1 MSNFSLI
8 MISVIYPNQSAIYPN
23 QSVIYPNQSVIYPNQ
38 QSDMDLNI
46 VLVD

>member
-23 QSVIYPNQSVIYPNQ
+23 QSVIYPNQ